1 MIRKF
6 AVIVAVIFF
15 ILSTLPE
22 RPSAVTKKLVLGY
35 YTNKPSSTISFQTNH
50 KFMNQIA
57 TDTYKFD
64 ATGKVMGT
72 APKEI
77 LNLANSKQ
85 VQPYAVVSN
94 YGKTDWDTALAHK
107 ILSNTEIRKKF
118 IANLLSLLR
127 ANQYKG
133 VNIDFEALS
142 PKDRILFSKFIQA
155 VSKKLSIA
163 GYLTMVS
170 VPAKIK
176 DTLKDSWSG
185 AYDFKTLGKCANYIQ
200 IMTYDETGY
209 WWNLPGS
216 VASLPWINA
225 SLKYAVTVINPKKV
239 LMGIG
244 AYGNDWNITSHK
256 ITENRRV
263 PLSDIPQLL
272 ERTGATPIRDK
283 NSASLHFRYKDQN
296 GHTHEVW
303 YDDATSIS
311 KKAQYTNKYKLGGIS
326 IFALG
331 MEGPDFW
338 GAINR
343 GLQ

>member
-1 MIRKF
+1 MRKF

-15 ILSTLPE
+15 SLSTLPE
-22 RPSAVTKKLVLGY
+22 HPSAVTKKLVLGY
-35 YTNKPSSTISFQTNH
+35 YTNKPSSTNSFQTNY

-64 ATGKVMGT
+64 TTGKVMGT

-77 LNLANSKQ
+77 VDLANSKQ
-85 VQPYAVVSN
+85 VQPFAVVSN

-107 ILSNTEIRKKF
+107 VLSNTEIRKKF
-118 IANLLSLLR
+118 ISNLLSLLR
-127 ANQYKG
+127 TNQYKG

-142 PKDRILFSKFIQA
+142 PKDRVLFSKFIQA
-155 VSKKLSIA
+155 VSKKLSTN

-170 VPAKIK
+170 VPAKVK
-176 DTLKDSWSG
+176 DNPTDSWSG
-185 AYDFKTLGKCANYIQ
+185 AYDFKTLGKCANFIQ

-225 SLKYAVTVINPKKV
+225 SLNYAVSVMSPKKV

-244 AYGNDWNITSHK
+244 AYGNDWNITSRK

-263 PLSDIPQLL
+263 PLSEIPQLL
-272 ERTGATPIRDK
+272 KRTGATPIRDK
-283 NSASLHFRYKDQN
+283 ASASLHFRYKDQK